1 MRKKNGGNDVGVKN
15 KWDFS
20 CLKKLNSTYFLL
32 PQVRIHAVG
41 RGRLIN
47 FILFTSQLNF
57 LKISS
62 SCKNIKNTIICYT
75 YS

>member
-1 MRKKNGGNDVGVKN
+1 MFKIEAIKMRKKNGDNDVGVKN

-20 CLKKLNSTYFLL
+20 CLKKLKPTYFLL
-32 PQVRIHAVG
+32 PQVRIHAVR

-57 LKISS
+57 
-62 SCKNIKNTIICYT
+62 
-75 YS
+75 

>member
-41 RGRLIN
+41 RGRL
-47 FILFTSQLNF
+47 T
-57 LKISS
+57 S
-62 SCKNIKNTIICYT
+62 SCSPLSSIFKK
-75 YS
+75 

>member
-1 MRKKNGGNDVGVKN
+1 MFKIEAIKMTKKNGGNDVGVKN

-41 RGRLIN
+41 RGHLIN

-57 LKISS
+57 
-62 SCKNIKNTIICYT
+62 
-75 YS
+75 